1 MSIVKVE
8 KLQKKYKD
16 MTAVDGLSLSVG
28 EGEIH
33 GILGPN
39 GAGKSTTINCIL
51 GLVGYDEY
59 SLRTA
64 NRSVSGTA
72 TSAMFRRISRSIRS

>member
-1 MSIVKVE
+1 MSIVKVD

-16 MTAVDGLSLSVG
+16 TTAVDGLSLSVG

-51 GLVGYDEY
+51 GLVGYDAGEILFEDGKP
-59 SLRTA
+59 LRK
-64 NRSVSGTA
+64 
-72 TSAMFRRISRSIRS
+72 

>member
-1 MSIVKVE
+1 MKCMSILRISNLKKVFA
-8 KLQKKYKD
+8 D
-16 MTAVDGLSLSVG
+16 MTAVDGLSLSVE

-51 GLVGYDEY
+51 GLLAIDG
-59 SLRTA
+59 
-64 NRSVSGTA
+64 G
-72 TSAMFRRISRSIRS
+72 SIEFAG